1 MRTPKKQGPVV
12 VGVIDDGIA
21 FAQQRFRKVAG
32 GQVRSRVEYWW
43 LQDGVYQ
50 GQPLPFGRELDN
62 VGIDALLTTCT
73 HGGVIDEDELY
84 RRAGL
89 TDFRLPG
96 HKSAAWR
103 ISHGAHVMDQACGY
117 EQDDLN
123 RPERPIVC
131 VQLPIRVTAE
141 TSGAHLLPYVH
152 LAMIY
157 ILLRAQTI
165 AAKRGLG
172 LSRWSSTSAT
182 ASSPA
187 PMMGPRRSRTCSKS

>member
-1 MRTPKKQGPVV
+1 MRNPKKHVPVV
-12 VGVIDDGIA
+12 MGVIDDGIA
-21 FAQQRFRKVAG
+21 FAQQRFREVAG

-62 VGIDALLTTCT
+62 AGINALLTTCT
-73 HGGVIDEDELY
+73 HGGIIDEDELY

-117 EQDDLN
+117 QQDDRN
-123 RPERPIVC
+123 RPTGRSC
-131 VQLPIRVTAE
+131 
-141 TSGAHLLPYVH
+141 
-152 LAMIY
+152 
-157 ILLRAQTI
+157 
-165 AAKRGLG
+165 
-172 LSRWSSTSAT
+172 
-182 ASSPA
+182 ASSSPF
-187 PMMGPRRSRTCSKS
+187 G